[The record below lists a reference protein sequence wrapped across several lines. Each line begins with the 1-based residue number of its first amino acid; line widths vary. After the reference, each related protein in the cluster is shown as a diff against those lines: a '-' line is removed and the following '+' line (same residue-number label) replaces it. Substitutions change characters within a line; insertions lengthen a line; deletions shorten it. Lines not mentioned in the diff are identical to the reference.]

1 MAEPSPKLRIRGV
14 RKTYGPVVALD
25 DTDLDLREGEFL
37 TLLGPSGSGK
47 TTLLMMVAG
56 LTAPD
61 RGEIWIDGKLASHL
75 PVFHRDI
82 GMVFQNYALF
92 PHLTVFE
99 NIAFPLRMR
108 RMPDAEIKRAV
119 ADALAT
125 VQLPGMAETASA
137 RALRRPAAA
146 GRAGALLRLPAV
158 DHPHGRAARR
168 ARQEAAGRD
177 AARDQGAAFASSA
190 SRSSMSRTTRT
201 RRWSCRTASA

>member
-1 MAEPSPKLRIRGV
+1 MAEPSLKLRIRGV

-61 RGEIWIDGKLASHL
+61 RGEIWIDGKLASPL

-108 RMPDAEIKRAV
+108 RTPQNEIKRDV
-119 ADALAT
+119 
-125 VQLPGMAETASA
+125 
-137 RALRRPAAA
+137 
-146 GRAGALLRLPAV
+146 
-158 DHPHGRAARR
+158 
-168 ARQEAAGRD
+168 
-177 AARDQGAAFASSA
+177 AFALE
-190 SRSSMSRTTRT
+190 TV
-201 RRWSCRTASA
+201 